1 MDLTPVTKVTI
12 TEQIME
18 QLANQITSGNLKPGE
33 QLPTE
38 RELAEIFSVTRGRVR
53 EALRALSLIGMII
66 IKPGGGSF
74 VCNKD
79 VLIPNRTISWMYY
92 EELNNLK
99 DIYSARRLIE
109 SEIYLS
115 CFDIADRPTIIHIRK
130 LVSQLDSQLSPVA
143 FLDQLNGL
151 DLYVSSK
158 CGNGVYHKLMQT
170 IILLRSESAVNIL
183 GSDEAKLSAIEYR
196 KKIVS
201 AFEKNN
207 RILLEKRL
215 ADFFDN
221 SLNYILDKNQD

>member
-38 RELAEIFSVTRGRVR
+38 RDLAEIFNVTRGRVR

-79 VLIPNRTISWMYY
+79 VLIPNRTISWMYH

-115 CFDIADRPTIIHIRK
+115 CFDIADRQTIIHIQK

-143 FLDQLNGL
+143 FLDQLNNL

-170 IILLRSESAVNIL
+170 LVLLRSESSVNIL
-183 GSDEAKLSAIEYR
+183 GSDEAKLSAIEHR

-221 SLNYILDKNQD
+221 SLNYILDKDQD